1 MVLAR
6 SFLTALIGSLIVNLV
21 LLFVLRPLVIDPSMP
36 LNALSIGPVASFTIM
51 GVAGATIVYALLR
64 RLMVDPNPVFL
75 WIALVVLL
83 FSFIPDV
90 TVIGKTE
97 GMFAGGSVATA
108 SVLALMHVA
117 TAAIVVLALTRLW
130 GRRAAGSSA
139 FDA

>member
-51 GVAGATIVYALLR
+51 GVVGATIVYALLR

-117 TAAIVVLALTRLW
+117 TGAIVVLALTRLW
-130 GRRAAGSSA
+130 GRRAAG
-139 FDA
+139 